1 MLKAAFNF
9 FLLLA
14 LISLFIA
21 RKSFVLF
28 LVLVVLLAIIAVVV
42 RKAKILEDWSVFIT
56 SAQGRG
62 DKVIST
68 AKDSINARKVS
79 TIEMKEEKVGP
90 RLTPAA
96 FGETREF
103 LKITDRRSLK
113 LGSFKTYVNAIDYGD
128 SLFVSWYLTY
138 MPDIWQT
145 IASLVPGT
153 RKIIG
158 LDDLDLFNRQDLTAY
173 VTCVHK
179 CVQNAVDK
187 LMLEMGQDPSKVDR
201 RSRGFLGIS

>member
-201 RSRGFLGIS
+201 RSRGFLWIS

>member
-14 LISLFIA
+14 LVSLFIA
-21 RKSFVLF
+21 RKSFILF

-56 SAQGRG
+56 SAQGRR

-113 LGSFKTYVNAIDYGD
+113 LGSFKIYVNAIDYGD

-145 IASLVPGT
+145 IASLLPGT

-158 LDDLDLFNRQDLTAY
+158 LDDLDLFDRQDLTAY

-179 CVQNAVDK
+179 CVQDAVDK

>member
-1 MLKAAFNF
+1 MLKAFFNF

-14 LISLFIA
+14 LISLLIA
-21 RKSFVLF
+21 RKSFPIF
-28 LVLVVLLAIIAVVV
+28 LILVALVAIAAVVV
-42 RKAKILEDWSVFIT
+42 RKAKILEEWSVLILG
-56 SAQGRG
+56 AHGQEN
-62 DKVIST
+62 KVIS
-68 AKDSINARKVS
+68 AAEDLIDARKVDS
-79 TIEMKEEKVGP
+79 LEIKEEKLGP
-90 RLTPAA
+90 GLTPAA
-96 FGETREF
+96 FGETRKF
-103 LKITDRRSLK
+103 LKLTDRRNLR
-113 LGSFKTYVNAIDYGD
+113 LGNFKIYANAIDYGD
-128 SLFVSWYLTY
+128 SLFVAWYLTY

-145 IASLVPGT
+145 IASLIPGT

-179 CVQNAVDK
+179 CVQDAVDK

>member
-14 LISLFIA
+14 LVSLFIA
-21 RKSFVLF
+21 RKSFILF

-42 RKAKILEDWSVFIT
+42 QKAKILEDWSVFIT
-56 SAQGRG
+56 GAQGRG

-113 LGSFKTYVNAIDYGD
+113 LGSFKIYVNAIDYGD

-145 IASLVPGT
+145 IASLLPGT

-179 CVQNAVDK
+179 CVQDAVDK

>member
-14 LISLFIA
+14 LVSLFIA
-21 RKSFVLF
+21 RKSFILF

>member
-21 RKSFVLF
+21 RKSFILF

-56 SAQGRG
+56 GAQGRG

>member
-14 LISLFIA
+14 LVSLFIA
-21 RKSFVLF
+21 RKSFILF

-113 LGSFKTYVNAIDYGD
+113 LGSFKIYVNAIDYGD

-145 IASLVPGT
+145 IASLLPGT

-179 CVQNAVDK
+179 CVQDAVDK

>member
-14 LISLFIA
+14 LVSLFIA
-21 RKSFVLF
+21 RKSFILF

-56 SAQGRG
+56 GAQGRG

-145 IASLVPGT
+145 IASLLPGT

-158 LDDLDLFNRQDLTAY
+158 LDDLDLFDRQDHTAY

-179 CVQNAVDK
+179 CVQDAVDK
-187 LMLEMGQDPSKVDR
+187 LMLEMGQGPSKVDR

>member
-14 LISLFIA
+14 LVSLFIA
-21 RKSFVLF
+21 RKSFILF

-113 LGSFKTYVNAIDYGD
+113 LGSFKIYVNAIDYGD

-145 IASLVPGT
+145 IASLLPGT

-158 LDDLDLFNRQDLTAY
+158 LDDLDLFDRQDLTAY

-179 CVQNAVDK
+179 CVQDAVDK